1 MSRASDVVVVGG
13 GVIGC
18 AVAYYAAKGG
28 LRVTLVDQPKRGRAT
43 SASAGGLWPLG
54 ESVGLGCGVIFYK
67 AQLASGARDAGN
79 GPEQLPKTFLD
90 FAIASNAMF
99 PGLADELRELG
110 GLDFEYERTS
120 LLFLMYDEGDETF
133 AKPLLENCPCG
144 RSLIERLSPEDV
156 ARAEPHVTRAIRGAL
171 RFNGDDQ
178 VNPYKLADAMREG
191 ARRLGAK
198 VITHTEVTG
207 IRVVDGRVVGVD
219 TKAGT
224 IPCNVVVNA
233 AGAWAAEVGRMAGVD
248 VPVRPVRGQIVCT
261 ETLPKVLSACLS
273 TSDCYLA
280 QKHHGEVIVGSTT
293 EEVGFDA
300 GVTADAIA
308 NLSRGAVR
316 AVPMLE
322 HVTLKRVWSG
332 LRPGSPDELPI
343 LGPVEEVAGYLNACG
358 HFRTGI
364 LNAPL
369 TGLVLADLASDRE
382 SSYPIEPFLASRFTA
397 RPSASSQT
405 DGHVRAETTETVL
418 LVPTMTC
425 ERCVDTIRRALSPL
439 AGVEQVRADV
449 ALKAVFVRHLPVEVR
464 TEQLRSALAR
474 VGFEASER
482 PMSRSA

>member
-1 MSRASDVVVVGG
+1 MNRASDVVVVGA

-18 AVAYYAAKGG
+18 AVAYYAAKRG
-28 LRVTLVDQPKRGRAT
+28 LAVTLVDQPKRGRAT

-67 AQLASGARDAGN
+67 AQLASGALDAGR

-90 FAIASNAMF
+90 FAMASNAMF
-99 PGLADELRELG
+99 PALADELRELG

-156 ARAEPHVTRAIRGAL
+156 ARAEPRVTRANRGAL

-178 VNPYKLADAMREG
+178 VNPYKLADSLREA
-191 ARRLGAK
+191 ARRLGAN

-207 IRVVDGRVVGVD
+207 IRVSSGKVVGVE

-224 IPCNVVVNA
+224 LPCGIVVNA
-233 AGAWAAEVGRMAGVD
+233 AGAWAAEVGRMAGIEI
-248 VPVRPVRGQIVCT
+248 PVRPVRGQIICT
-261 ETLPKVLSACLS
+261 ETLPEVLSACLS

-293 EEVGFDA
+293 EEAGFDA

-322 HVTLKRVWSG
+322 HVTLKRVWAG

-343 LGPVEEVAGYLNACG
+343 LGPVEGLEGYLNACG

-369 TGLVLADLASDRE
+369 TGRVLADLASHGDV
-382 SSYPIEPFLASRFTA
+382 SHPIEPFLASRFTA
-397 RPSASSQT
+397 RSSASSQT
-405 DGHVRAETTETVL
+405 NGHVRGPTAETVFY
-418 LVPTMTC
+418 VPTMTC

-449 ALKAVFVRHLPVEVR
+449 AQKEVFVRHLPAEVQS
-464 TEQLRSALAR
+464 EQLRTALAR
-474 VGFEASER
+474 VGFEANER
-482 PMSRSA
+482 PGSRSA